1 MVGGL
6 FIRRV
11 KKWAKNCPSKS
22 LFGLQTTMWFTECF
36 TIAVNMLLMKTYML
50 VKVFFFTILGGDM
63 LNS

>member
-6 FIRRV
+6 LIRKV
-11 KKWAKNCPSKS
+11 KKWAKNCPPKG
-22 LFGLQTTMWFTECF
+22 LFGLQTTAWFTECF

-50 VKVFFFTILGGDM
+50 VKCFFTILEGEM